1 MSTYISLEVRFRSN
15 KEAQQFSGCLYREGY
30 LNKTLSGDNV
40 SVILPSH
47 GDKAVVLEVVEQCGG
62 KIIEDHTEDD
72 N

>member
-30 LNKTLSGDNV
+30 LNKTLSGSMV

-47 GDKAVVLEVVEQCGG
+47 GDLSVVTEEVEKRGG
-62 KIIEDHTEDD
+62 KIIKEHIDDD